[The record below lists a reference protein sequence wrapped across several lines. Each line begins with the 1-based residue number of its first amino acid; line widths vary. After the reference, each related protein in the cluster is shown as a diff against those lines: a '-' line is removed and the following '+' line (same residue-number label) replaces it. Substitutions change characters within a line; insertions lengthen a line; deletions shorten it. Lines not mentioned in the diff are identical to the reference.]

1 MNVSQKYAY
10 QFRSVDSRSS
20 AVPYGGRFPNLYP
33 NDRDFGRMRQKNTLQ
48 TEKRF
53 GKCPHRYWGWNLMIK
68 LTINRLRIPGKGEQ
82 TAQACEK
89 ACFQQT
95 ST

>member
-10 QFRSVDSRSS
+10 QFRSVDSRS
-20 AVPYGGRFPNLYP
+20 VPYGGLYPNLYP

-53 GKCPHRYWGWNLMIK
+53 GECPRRYWGWNLMIK
-68 LTINRLRIPGKGEQ
+68 LTINLHLSE
-82 TAQACEK
+82 
-89 ACFQQT
+89 
-95 ST
+95 